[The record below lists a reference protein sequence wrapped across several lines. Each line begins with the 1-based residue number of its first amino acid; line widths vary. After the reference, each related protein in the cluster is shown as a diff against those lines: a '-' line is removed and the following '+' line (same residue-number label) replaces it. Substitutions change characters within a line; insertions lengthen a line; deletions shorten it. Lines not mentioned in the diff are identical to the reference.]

1 MREDIADYYTEILGT
16 LHPRIC
22 ERPNFVEMR
31 EILSGLRNDMIYD
44 KENPITAERVKQIH
58 AKSTTLLGLA
68 AKRVDQ

>member
-1 MREDIADYYTEILGT
+1 
-16 LHPRIC
+16 
-22 ERPNFVEMR
+22 MR

-58 AKSTTLLGLA
+58 TKSTTLLGLA